1 MSMLQNYGHLHVN
14 ISGAIVVAF
23 LIFYKNL
30 KLISNIWI
38 DLLFKIIFP
47 EGNID
52 NEEIESLFVFIDLIK
67 HFIKIFQYYIYYI

>member
-1 MSMLQNYGHLHVN
+1 MSMLQNYDLHVN